1 MMGGAKKVKINKRFL
16 IVLIALAFTII
27 FAFTTVVFA
36 GSNPDPVTNPD
47 HYNPTDETASGTNF
61 MKKAGVLLGFLRY
74 LGIIV
79 AVVVLAIIGI
89 SYMLSS
95 VEGKAEY
102 KKKILPY
109 VLGCFLIVGISLVLG
124 LVADILK

>member
-1 MMGGAKKVKINKRFL
+1 MKINKRFL

-47 HYNPTDETASGTNF
+47 RYKPIDESASATNV
-61 MKKAGVLLGFLRY
+61 MKKAGVILGFLRY

-79 AVVVLAIIGI
+79 AVVALAIIGI

-124 LVADILK
+124 LVADVLK

>member
-1 MMGGAKKVKINKRFL
+1 MGGAKKVKINKRFL

-27 FAFTTVVFA
+27 FTFTTVVFA

-47 HYNPTDETASGTNF
+47 RYKPTDETASGTNF
-61 MKKAGVLLGFLRY
+61 MKKAGVFLGFLRY

-79 AVVVLAIIGI
+79 AVVALAIIGI

-124 LVADILK
+124 LVADVLK

>member
-1 MMGGAKKVKINKRFL
+1 MIYLKQRL
-16 IVLIALAFTII
+16 I
-27 FAFTTVVFA
+27 
-36 GSNPDPVTNPD
+36 S
-47 HYNPTDETASGTNF
+47 
-61 MKKAGVLLGFLRY
+61 
-74 LGIIV
+74 
-79 AVVVLAIIGI
+79 AVVALAIIGI

-124 LVADILK
+124 LVADVLK

>member
-1 MMGGAKKVKINKRFL
+1 MKINKRFL
-16 IVLIALAFTII
+16 IILIALVFTII
-27 FAFTTVVFA
+27 FTFTTVAFA

-47 HYNPTDETASGTNF
+47 RYNPIDESASATNF
-61 MKKAGVLLGFLRY
+61 MKKAGVILGFLRY

-79 AVVVLAIIGI
+79 AVVALAIIGI

-124 LVADILK
+124 LAADVLK

>member
-1 MMGGAKKVKINKRFL
+1 MKINKRFL
-16 IVLIALAFTII
+16 IILIALAFTII
-27 FAFTTVVFA
+27 FTFTTVAFA

-47 HYNPTDETASGTNF
+47 RYNPIDKSASATNF

-79 AVVVLAIIGI
+79 AVVALAIIGI

-124 LVADILK
+124 LVADVLK

>member
-1 MMGGAKKVKINKRFL
+1 MKINKRFL
-16 IVLIALAFTII
+16 IILIALVFTII
-27 FAFTTVVFA
+27 FTFTTVAFA

-47 HYNPTDETASGTNF
+47 HYQPTDASASGTNF
-61 MKKAGVLLGFLRY
+61 MKKAGVILGFLRY

-79 AVVVLAIIGI
+79 VVVALAIIGI

-124 LVADILK
+124 LVADVLK

>member
-1 MMGGAKKVKINKRFL
+1 MKTNKKFL
-16 IVLIALAFTII
+16 IILIALVFTII
-27 FAFTTVVFA
+27 FTFTTVVFA

-47 HYNPTDETASGTNF
+47 RYKPTDASGSSTNF
-61 MKKAGVLLGFLRY
+61 MKKAGVVLGVLKY

-79 AVVVLAIIGI
+79 AVVALAIIGI
-89 SYMLSS
+89 NYILSS

-109 VLGCFLIVGISLVLG
+109 VLGCFLVAGISLVLG
-124 LVADILK
+124 LVADVLK